1 MYEYL
6 IEGGFPIKGEITA
19 SGNKNAALPCIA
31 AALLTEETVILH
43 NVPEIEDTGVMLNIL
58 QSFGAKAEKLEAN
71 TWKIEAKDVKS
82 CVIPAELSKKIRAS
96 ILFAGPMVARLG
108 KAEMLPPGGDVI
120 GRRRLDTHFIAL
132 EQLGAQV
139 KVNGH
144 FTFTANKLIGTDIFL
159 DECSVTATENALMAC
174 VLAEGT
180 TTITNA
186 ASEPHI
192 QDLCHM
198 LVAMGAN
205 ITGIGSNILTILGV
219 EKLHGCEFEIGPDYM
234 EIGSYIGLAAATH
247 GSVTIKG
254 VKNLDMRPLKVGFA
268 KLGISWIQEGETITV
283 SSVQEMKTNADVGTK
298 IPKIDDSP
306 WPGFPPDLTSIMTV
320 VATQVEGTVLIFEKM
335 FESRMFFV
343 DKLIN
348 MGAQITLC
356 DPHRAVVCGPAP
368 LHGDRLVS
376 PDVRAGM
383 AMVIAAMA
391 AHGESRISNV
401 YQIERGYEKLVE
413 RLQSL
418 GGHIKKVNIDE

>member
-1 MYEYL
+1 MYEYE

-31 AALLTEETVILH
+31 ATLLTDEPVILK
-43 NVPEIEDTGVMLNIL
+43 NIPEIEDTGVMLSIL
-58 QSFGAKAEKLEAN
+58 QSFGAKAEKLEDN
-71 TWKIEAKDVKS
+71 TWKIEAKDVES

-159 DECSVTATENALMAC
+159 DECSVTATENAVMAA
-174 VLAEGT
+174 VLAEGK

-192 QDLCHM
+192 QDLCNM
-198 LVAMGAN
+198 LCAMGAK
-205 ITGIGSNILTILGV
+205 ITGIGSNILYIDGV
-219 EKLHGCEFEIGPDYM
+219 KKLHGCEFEIGPDYM
-234 EIGSYIGLAAATH
+234 EIGSYIGLAAATR

-268 KLGISWIQEGETITV
+268 KLGISWMQEGETITV
-283 SSVQEMKTNADVGTK
+283 SSIQEMKTNADVGTK

-343 DKLIN
+343 DKLIS

-356 DPHRAVVCGPAP
+356 DPHRAVVSGPSS
-368 LHGDRLVS
+368 LHGDHLVS

-391 AHGESRISNV
+391 ARGTSRISNV
-401 YQIERGYEKLVE
+401 YQIERGYEHLVE

-418 GGHIKKVNIDE
+418 GGHIKRVNVD